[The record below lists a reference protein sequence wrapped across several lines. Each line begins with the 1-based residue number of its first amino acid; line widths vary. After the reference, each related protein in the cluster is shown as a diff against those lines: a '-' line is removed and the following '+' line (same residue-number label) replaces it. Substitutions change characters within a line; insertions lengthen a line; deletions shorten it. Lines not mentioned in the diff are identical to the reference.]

1 MIHECG
7 CSDMSETIR
16 VRNDDY
22 ERIAAAQ
29 DVLGLSFPDV
39 VHLALNT
46 DLLSESPAQNARRA
60 IQNYYT
66 YILPQYDDPQAVP
79 VDELGFDGLDQ
90 ARSALTIG
98 AQKRAMR
105 QSESD

>member
-1 MIHECG
+1 
-7 CSDMSETIR
+7 MSETIR
-16 VRNDDY
+16 VRDDDY

-29 DVLGLSFPDV
+29 DVLGLSYPEV

-46 DLLSESPAQNARRA
+46 DLLSESPRQNARRA

-66 YILPQYDDPQAVP
+66 YILPQYDDPQSVP
-79 VDELGFDGLDQ
+79 VDDLEFEGVDQ
-90 ARSALTIG
+90 AKSALTIG

-105 QSESD
+105 QSESE

>member
-1 MIHECG
+1 
-7 CSDMSETIR
+7 MSETIR
-16 VRNDDY
+16 VRDDDY

-29 DVLGLSFPDV
+29 AVLGLSYPEV

-46 DLLSESPAQNARRA
+46 DLLSESPKQNARRA

-66 YILPQYDDPQAVP
+66 YILPQYDNPQAVP
-79 VDELGFDGLDQ
+79 VDDLEFEGVDQ
-90 ARSALTIG
+90 AKSALTIG